1 MSIRSDAKVL
11 GISDSYLSRLL
22 SGKRRWTPELYE
34 KYLQLQ
40 LSHAMPQ
47 IGNFGSTF
55 AAKPP
60 ILATKFLGPLLGQ
73 QIAGEATNDACTYQY
88 NVTGCSSHEQ

>member
-11 GISDSYLSRLL
+11 GISNSYLSRLL
-22 SGKRRWTPELYE
+22 SGKRRWTPDLFE

-40 LSHAMPQ
+40 LSQSLPQ

-55 AAKPP
+55 TENPP
-60 ILATKFLGPLLGQ
+60 ILATNSAANLL
-73 QIAGEATNDACTYQY
+73 AKEW
-88 NVTGCSSHEQ
+88 VTGKRE

>member
-1 MSIRSDAKVL
+1 MSIRGDAKVL

-40 LSHAMPQ
+40 LSQSLPQ

-55 AAKPP
+55 TENPP
-60 ILATKFLGPLLGQ
+60 NLATNSAAILLAKERFVGWNPVFRSTLFFQ
-73 QIAGEATNDACTYQY
+73 WY
-88 NVTGCSSHEQ
+88 